1 MTEASAGLRK
11 ALARGAG
18 VSKMTPAELLA
29 QMSDDQKA
37 ALAATLAPAAASAPA
52 PVAAAGDMPPKKGED
67 DDDDA
72 DMGDG
77 EKKSKP
83 KDKKDDDYMEGDQ
96 AEAGAKANGG
106 RDVALAVMA
115 SEHFAGR
122 EKLAATLLA
131 NDKLSA
137 DEIIAILSASG
148 TTTTTDPEDAAR
160 ADMKAALAAAGKSG
174 IEAND
179 GGTVTPGA
187 AASVWDKSYAKLG
200 LVKPAA

>member
-1 MTEASAGLRK
+1 MTEATAGLRK

-18 VSKMTPAELLA
+18 VSKMTPEELLA

-37 ALAATLAPAAASAPA
+37 ALAATLAPAAASAAA
-52 PVAAAGDMPPKKGED
+52 PAAAGDMPKKGEGEG

-72 DMGDG
+72 DMVDG
-77 EKKSKP
+77 EKKSKS
-83 KDKKDDDYMEGDQ
+83 KDKDGDEYMEGDE
-96 AEAGAKANGG
+96 AEAGAKASGG

-148 TTTTTDPEDAAR
+148 TTATDPEDAAR

-200 LVKPAA
+200 LVKPAS